1 MLLVERIC
9 TGYSVAPTMRTYA
22 QGDTQV
28 VTLLDSVSVWISE
41 GRRRIVVDKFN
52 CLGSFNKEGNLT
64 AQHHQLKQVNNGK
77 TLILERKYHADYIVY
92 FFALK

>member
-9 TGYSVAPTMRTYA
+9 TGYSVAPTMRSYA

-28 VTLLDSVSVWISE
+28 VILLDSVSVWISE

-52 CLGSFNKEGNLT
+52 CLDTFNQEGNLT
-64 AQHHQLKQVNNGK
+64 AQHHQLKQVNNRQ
-77 TLILERKYHADYIVY
+77 TLILERKYHADYSVY